1 MPTGI
6 TQNSTKVGLKQIYAL
21 NSSFNSVISGEG
33 KRLNSSSD
41 SCFARAW

>member
-21 NSSFNSVISGEG
+21 NSSFNSAISGEG
-33 KRLNSSSD
+33 KRLNSSS
-41 SCFARAW
+41 SNCLVSA